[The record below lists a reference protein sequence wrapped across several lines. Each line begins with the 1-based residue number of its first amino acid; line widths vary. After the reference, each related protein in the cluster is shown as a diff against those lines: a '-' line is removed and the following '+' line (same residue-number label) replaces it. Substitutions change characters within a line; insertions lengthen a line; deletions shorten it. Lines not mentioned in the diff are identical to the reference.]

1 MTRYEHLFL
10 KLSEEC
16 AEVQQRISKLL
27 QFGAGESEP
36 GQELTNAERL
46 RAEVNDLLSVIALL
60 EGNGYLRWQTDADLR
75 EHKLAK
81 AAKIEKYLTYS
92 EELGLVKP

>member
-16 AEVQQRISKLL
+16 AEVQQRVSKLL

-36 GQELTNAERL
+36 GQTLTNAQRL

-60 EGNGYLRWQTDADLR
+60 EGNGYLRWQSDDELSA
-75 EHKLAK
+75 HKLSK
-81 AAKIEKYLTYS
+81 AEKIKKYLNYS